1 LEEYSM
7 RHIDKNTFGPWAVIT
22 GASSG
27 IGKEFARQLAAS
39 GLNLVLV
46 ARHLSLLEEIGRALA
61 NEYGIDYRVL
71 ALDLSQEDFLET
83 LEEGTRDLEVGLVVS
98 NAGTASPSEF
108 LSSDPRLLHQMVR
121 LSVLAHLDLAHHFGR
136 KLAARR
142 RGGIILLSGM
152 GASQGVPYMANDSA
166 TRAYVLT
173 LGETLNVEFKKHHVN
188 VTVLLPGPTQT
199 PLFDK
204 IGMDADSTPLK
215 PMTVE
220 QCVTEGLAALSAN
233 RPSHLTGAAYRVM
246 NFLMPRALFRE
257 INGRMLLKA
266 LTRKQEQA
274 GNAEMR
280 IS

>member
-1 LEEYSM
+1 M
-7 RHIDKNTFGPWAVIT
+7 RHVDTNTFGPWALVT

-46 ARHLSLLEEIGRALA
+46 ARRLSLLEDIGSTLAKEYGVDYRALS
-61 NEYGIDYRVL
+61 
-71 ALDLSQEDFLET
+71 LDLSQEGFLET
-83 LEEGTRDLEVGLVVS
+83 LEAATRDLDIGLVVS
-98 NAGTASPSEF
+98 NAGTVNLGEF
-108 LSSDPRLLHQMVR
+108 LSNDPSLLHQMVR
-121 LSVLAHLDLAHHFGR
+121 LCVLAHLDLAHHFGGR
-136 KLAARR
+136 LAARG

-152 GASQGVPYMANDSA
+152 GASQGVPYTANDSA

-188 VTVLLPGPTQT
+188 VTVLLPSPTQT

-204 IGMDADSTPLK
+204 IGVDANSMPLK

-220 QCVTEGLAALSAN
+220 RCVSEGLAALHAN
-233 RPSHLTGAAYRVM
+233 RSSHLPGALYRIM
-246 NFLMPRALFRE
+246 NSLMPRALFRE
-257 INGRMLLKA
+257 MNGQMLLRVM
-266 LTRKQEQA
+266 TRKQKQA
-274 GNAEMR
+274 DRAEIR